1 MRRLFLAAA
10 CMTSLLS
17 LMITP
22 AHAQPA
28 EDLVKRLDDQLLQ
41 TFIDDTQRILSGED
55 PRYVTGEEIA
65 NYFVNHM
72 TDDADIKTILKYE
85 LDDYKGESQALFNKQ
100 QILGYALSGQR
111 TMREYKNSS
120 TLKSADI
127 SADGRSASVHI
138 DIHETGLMSISGQGG
153 VQTEVMVQ
161 AESQCVHNVVLS
173 WNHFMQLK
181 KADCTTVV
189 RPLSQ

>member
-1 MRRLFLAAA
+1 MRRLLLAAVCA
-10 CMTSLLS
+10 LPLMGLS
-17 LMITP
+17 LP
-22 AHAQPA
+22 AAQAQEA
-28 EDLVKRLDDQLLQ
+28 EGLVKTLDGPLLQ
-41 TFIDDTQRILSGED
+41 AFIDDTQRILAGED
-55 PRYVTGEEIA
+55 PRYVTTDEIA

-85 LDDYKGESQALFNKQ
+85 LDDYKGETQALFNKQ

-111 TMREYKNSS
+111 TMSEYKNSS

-127 SADGRSASVHI
+127 SADGRSAKVQI
-138 DIHETGLMSISGQGG
+138 DIHETGLMSINSQSGSP
-153 VQTEVMVQ
+153 VSVMVQ
-161 AESQCVHNVVLS
+161 AESQCVHDVVLS

>member
-1 MRRLFLAAA
+1 MRRLLLAAA
-10 CMTSLLS
+10 CALP
-17 LMITP
+17 LMALTVS
-22 AHAQPA
+22 AVQAQEA
-28 EDLVKRLDDQLLQ
+28 EGLVKKLDDQLLQ
-41 TFIDDTQRILSGED
+41 TFIDDTQRILAGED
-55 PRYVTGEEIA
+55 SRYVTADEIA

-85 LDDYKGESQALFNKQ
+85 LDDYKGETQALFNKQ

-111 TMREYKNSS
+111 TMSEYKNSS

-127 SADGRSASVHI
+127 STDGRSASVHI
-138 DIHETGLMSISGQGG
+138 DIHETGLMSINGQGG
-153 VQTEVMVQ
+153 VRTDVMVQ
-161 AESQCVHNVVLS
+161 AESQCVHDVVLS